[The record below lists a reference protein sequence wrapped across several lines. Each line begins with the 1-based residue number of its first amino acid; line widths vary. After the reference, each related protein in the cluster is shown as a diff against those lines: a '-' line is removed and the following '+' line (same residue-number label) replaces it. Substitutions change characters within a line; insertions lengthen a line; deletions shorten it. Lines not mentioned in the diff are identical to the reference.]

1 MAFLIKPV
9 AAYSDSTSF
18 PVGNRNRCQ
27 MEPVESQTGS
37 THIILFLIFLVSA
50 MHFRQIP
57 NTTVVF
63 DHFEIFDC
71 LVLIAIDL
79 SIDFWNSD
87 SVANFLSLFF
97 P

>member
-9 AAYSDSTSF
+9 TACSDSTSF
-18 PVGNRNRCQ
+18 PVGNHNRCQ
-27 MEPVESQTGS
+27 MEPIESRTGS
-37 THIILFLIFLVSA
+37 TRIILFLIFLVSA

-63 DHFEIFDC
+63 DHFEIFDY
-71 LVLIAIDL
+71 LVFIAIDL

>member
-9 AAYSDSTSF
+9 AACSDSTSF
-18 PVGNRNRCQ
+18 LVGNRNRCQ
-27 MEPVESQTGS
+27 MEPVESRTGS
-37 THIILFLIFLVSA
+37 TRINLFLIFLVSA
-50 MHFRQIP
+50 MHFRHIP

-63 DHFEIFDC
+63 NHLEIFDY
-71 LVLIAIDL
+71 LVFIAIDL